1 MFAGLGACD
10 GLNLFT
16 INLIVY
22 VAYSSGY
29 SNHGLINHF
38 IHNNQIF
45 GVEQLC
51 LNYLAELIHQAKF
64 LLVMW

>member
-10 GLNLFT
+10 SIRPFT
-16 INLIVY
+16 MNLIVY
-22 VAYSSGY
+22 VAYGSGS

-38 IHNNQIF
+38 IYNNQIF

-51 LNYLAELIHQAKF
+51 LNYLAKLSHQAKF